1 MKFLFQ
7 FIIFIVLAT
16 CIQAQPY
23 FLDFPGAGLG
33 QYGYIEK
40 DAVTFARIARGSYNN
55 VRDLAAR
62 WYVDDFNS
70 GNGGAVQ
77 KVYKTSDNPIY
88 AGVGVITWQ
97 CGSNND
103 PNRDT
108 KDFVAADFGSEWHE
122 GATAYVSTYS
132 TFCNLVTDPACYG
145 SNPNGCDIG
154 NLERRFDVID
164 VEPFPVG
171 VSTNVFNGNACG
183 ASADPNN
190 VVGSFFIHNGG
201 YFGRKLDRF
210 FFENTSGSAREGTHI
225 GNNGFRL
232 YYEPRTGSEVFNGNE
247 NFVQLYGDWNGDPM
261 NNDIYGAENLNIS
274 LNSGTS
280 RTRFYLVICN
290 YNLQGNFYLT
300 VRPKIINDGLS
311 MLPLIDNYGLVRINS
326 TDISLVDVPLPI
338 EFIDLQVQ
346 KGISKKLNWTVND
359 GSKAKSFSVEKSLN
373 GRDFVSIGTVSA
385 YGVKLY
391 SFSDQQTSQQTVYY
405 RIVCRNTDNQI
416 SYSKIVRVDET
427 FGSKK
432 YEVISEANN
441 HLVQLKFG
449 NVLNEK
455 ISILLYDLAGRL
467 LANEAKFLANGNGYY
482 SLNTSMLAKNNLYIA
497 KVTDSQ
503 GSQSFKFLY

>member
-1 MKFLFQ
+1 MKFIFQ
-7 FIIFIVLAT
+7 FIIFIVSAT

-62 WYVDDFNS
+62 WYVDDLNP

-108 KDFVAADFGSEWHE
+108 RDFVAADFGSEWHE

-132 TFCNLVTDPACYG
+132 TFCDFATDPICYQT
-145 SNPNGCDIG
+145 NPNGCTVG
-154 NLERRFDVID
+154 NLERKFDVID
-164 VEPFPVG
+164 IEPYPIG
-171 VSTNVFNGNACG
+171 VSTNVFN
-183 ASADPNN
+183 ASGCVGIADPNN
-190 VVGSFFIHNGG
+190 LVGSFILKNGG
-201 YFGRKLDRF
+201 YFGRKLNRF
-210 FFENTSGSAREGTHI
+210 FFENTSGSAREGI
-225 GNNGFRL
+225 NINNLGFRL
-232 YYEPRTGSEVFNGNE
+232 YYENFTGTENFNGNE
-247 NFVQLYGDWNGDPM
+247 NYIQLYGDWGGDAT
-261 NNDIYGAENLNIS
+261 NNDIYGADNMNIPLS
-274 LNSGTS
+274 AN
-280 RTRFYLVICN
+280 RTRLYLVICN
-290 YNLQGNFYLT
+290 YNLMGNFYLT

-311 MLPLIDNYGLVRINS
+311 MLPLVDNHSLVRINV
-326 TDISLVDVPLPI
+326 TDISLADVSLPI
-338 EFIDLQVQ
+338 DFIDLQVQ
-346 KGISKKLNWTVND
+346 KGISNKLNWTVND

-373 GRDFVSIGTVSA
+373 GHDFVSLGTVNA

-416 SYSKIVRVDET
+416 SYSKIVRVDKT
-427 FGSKK
+427 FGGKK
-432 YEVISEANN
+432 YEVVSDANN
-441 HLVQLKFG
+441 HLVQLKYG
-449 NVLNEK
+449 NVWNEK
-455 ISILLYDLAGRL
+455 ISIQLYDLAGRL